1 MIARTWHGL
10 TPLETKTAFRKYL
23 EQTGVRDALALPGN
37 RGAFVSVVDQGAYA
51 HFFLC
56 TFWESRED
64 LLAYAGDNP
73 SLAVTYPEDAAFGLI
88 SDPIVIHQEVPEAR
102 NPFAEGGPGQN
113 LLESASGQ
121 RENPTLEAVAETL
134 RAVRQ
139 TSPLV
144 HFITNYVTVNDCAN
158 ITLAAG
164 ASPIMAD
171 DAREAGQITG
181 LCSALVLNMGT
192 PNERTVQA
200 MLHAGQA
207 ANLLGRPV
215 VFDPVGAGASDFRN
229 DTALRLLREVR
240 CAAIKGN
247 SSEISFL
254 AGGMADARGVDAGL
268 ESLVTEDNLAENAR
282 RAQKM
287 AALTGAVIMVTGP
300 IDIVADSREVWAVRN
315 GHAMMARI
323 TGTGCMSAA
332 VTGAYL
338 GANPRAPLRACVC
351 AMAAMGVCGELA
363 YEKLRAVGG
372 GTGSYRIFLLDAM
385 SELDAKTLAAR
396 ARVERLEV

>member
-10 TPLETKTAFRKYL
+10 TPLETKTVFRKYL

-37 RGAFVSVVDQGAYA
+37 RGAFASVVDQGAYA

-64 LLAYAGDNP
+64 VLAYAGDNP
-73 SLAVTYPEDAAFGLI
+73 SQAVTYPEDAAFGLI

-102 NPFAEGGPGQN
+102 NPFVEGGPRQN
-113 LLESASGQ
+113 FLESASGQ
-121 RENPTLEAVAETL
+121 RENPPLEAVAETL

-144 HFITNYVTVNDCAN
+144 HFITNYVTTNDCAN

-192 PNERTVQA
+192 LNERTVQA
-200 MLHAGQA
+200 MLHAGQT

-229 DTALRLLREVR
+229 DTALRLLREIR
-240 CAAIKGN
+240 CAAIKGHN
-247 SSEISFL
+247 SEISFL
-254 AGGMADARGVDAGL
+254 DGRQGRGRRSGEPGHRGQPGGKRPARPESGRADRRGDHGQRAHRYCGGQPGGLGRAQRPCHDGAHHGHGLHVRCRDRRISGRESANSPAGL
-268 ESLVTEDNLAENAR
+268 RLRHGRHGRLR
-282 RAQKM
+282 RAG
-287 AALTGAVIMVTGP
+287 L
-300 IDIVADSREVWAVRN
+300 
-315 GHAMMARI
+315 
-323 TGTGCMSAA
+323 
-332 VTGAYL
+332 
-338 GANPRAPLRACVC
+338 
-351 AMAAMGVCGELA
+351 
-363 YEKLRAVGG
+363 
-372 GTGSYRIFLLDAM
+372 
-385 SELDAKTLAAR
+385 
-396 ARVERLEV
+396 